1 VHVLTV
7 CLNPTIQ
14 RTFVVDEF
22 RTGEVNRA
30 VEHRTDASGKG
41 VNVARVLFQLGA
53 RASHLT
59 HSGGRRHELF
69 CELARRDGV
78 EIDAVETN
86 IELRVA
92 STIVDR
98 STNTTTELV
107 EEGREVPADV
117 EGRVRAH
124 FLRHLPQID
133 GLVISGSKAP
143 GFSTELFA
151 WMVGEAR
158 RHDCTVLVDYRGD
171 DLLAT
176 MPSRPHFIKPN
187 FIEFVRTFLPEL
199 VPRGGLSEHSADPDL
214 LSAVSRKMLEL
225 NREYG
230 TTPIL
235 TRGPLPTL
243 YVNAGAVEE
252 EQPIEIIPVN
262 TIGSGD
268 AFGAGFMQ
276 HRLSVRGGGGDEL
289 LQAIRFGHE
298 CAAANAQ
305 LLKPGSLRP

>member
-1 VHVLTV
+1 
-7 CLNPTIQ
+7 
-14 RTFVVDEF
+14 
-22 RTGEVNRA
+22 
-30 VEHRTDASGKG
+30 G
-41 VNVARVLFQLGA
+41 V

-59 HSGGRRHELF
+59 HSGGRSHDLF
-69 CELARRDGV
+69 RDLARRDGV
-78 EIDAVETN
+78 EIDAVETD

-92 STIVDR
+92 NTIVDR
-98 STNTTTELV
+98 STRTTTELV

-171 DLLAT
+171 ELRAT
-176 MPSRPHFIKPN
+176 MPSRPHYIKPN
-187 FIEFVRTFLPEL
+187 FLEFVRTFLPEL
-199 VPRGGLSEHSADPDL
+199 VPREGLSEHTADADL
-214 LSAVSRKMLEL
+214 LAAVSRKMLEL

-230 TTPIL
+230 TIPIL
-235 TRGPLPTL
+235 TRGPQPTL
-243 YVNAGAVEE
+243 FVDAGAVEE
-252 EQPIEIIPVN
+252 DQPIEITPVN
-262 TIGSGD
+262 TVGSGD
-268 AFGAGFMQ
+268 AFGAGFIQ
-276 HRLSVRGGGGDEL
+276 HRLSAGAGGSDDL

>member
-1 VHVLTV
+1 
-7 CLNPTIQ
+7 LNPTIQ

-22 RTGEVNRA
+22 RPGEVNRV
-30 VEHRTDASGKG
+30 VEDRTDASGKG
-41 VNVARVLFQLGA
+41 VNVARVLFQLGV

-59 HSGGRRHELF
+59 HSGGRDHELF
-69 CELARRDGV
+69 CDLARQDGV
-78 EIDAVETN
+78 EMDAVETN

-92 STIVDR
+92 NTIVDR
-98 STNTTTELV
+98 ATQTTTEVV

-133 GLVISGSKAP
+133 GLVISGTKAP
-143 GFSTELFA
+143 GFSSELFA

-158 RHDCTVLVDYRGD
+158 RHDCTVLVDYRGE
-171 DLLAT
+171 DLVAT
-176 MPSRPHFIKPN
+176 MPSRPHYMKPN
-187 FIEFVRTFLPEL
+187 FVEFVRTFLPNL
-199 VPRGGLSEHSADPDL
+199 VPEEGLSEHTSDAAL
-214 LSAVSRKMLEL
+214 LSAVKDKMLEL
-225 NREYG
+225 HGEYG

-243 YVNAGAVEE
+243 YVNGGAVEE
-252 EQPIEIIPVN
+252 DQPIEITPVN

-268 AFGAGFMQ
+268 AFGAGFI
-276 HRLSVRGGGGDEL
+276 HRRLSGEGGGGGGGEDGL
-289 LQAIRFGHE
+289 IQAVRFGHE